1 MKKQQAPQHRRRR
14 LRLAVG
20 TPLALIAGGVMAY
33 GTVFGTFGDDAKPK
47 ASAATA
53 PVPDNAMAAVAAM
66 QPGWNLGNS
75 LDAIPNETNWGQPR
89 TTEALL
95 DKVHAQGFNSIR
107 IPVTWSDHQGA
118 APNYTIDPAY
128 LSRVRNVV
136 DWAIDEGFYVVL
148 DVHHDSWQW
157 TSKMSTEHDKVLAR
171 FNTTWKQLATAFR
184 NESAK
189 LVFES
194 INEPKFDNADNA
206 RQTELLNEL
215 NTSFHKVVRA
225 SGGNNTKR
233 LLMLPTEVCTPDQ
246 RLMDNLATTIKSLHD
261 PRLIATV
268 HYYGYFP
275 FSVNVAG
282 STRFD
287 AQARGDLD
295 KTFRRMRD
303 TFVAQGIPV
312 VLGEYGLLG
321 YDHGPGA
328 VERGEMLKYFEALG
342 HAARTNK
349 VTTVLWDN
357 GAFYDR
363 SKLQWKDPGLY
374 RQIKSSWT
382 TRSAAAFSDNVFVP
396 KSGPVKD
403 RTLTLN
409 LNGTTFTALK
419 QGTTKL
425 VNGRDYTLSGNRLT
439 LKAATLTRLVGDRSY
454 GVKATLRAEFS
465 RGVPWR
471 IQVISHDAPVQSG
484 TTGTAGSFRI
494 PTQFRGDVLATMKAE
509 YADGGNA
516 GPTSWTPYQQFNTAF
531 APDYPKEAIRLTP
544 AFLDAVKDNARV
556 KLTFHFWSGAT
567 VTSYVTKSGSTVTG
581 TTS

>member
-1 MKKQQAPQHRRRR
+1 MRKQQAPQHRRRR

-20 TPLALIAGGVMAY
+20 TPLALIAAGVLAY
-33 GTVFGTFGDDAKPK
+33 GAVFGTFGDDAEPH
-47 ASAATA
+47 AAAAPA
-53 PVPDNAMAAVAAM
+53 PVPGDATAAVAAM

-75 LDAIPNETNWGQPR
+75 LDASPEETSWGQPR
-89 TTEALL
+89 TTKALL
-95 DKVHAQGFNSIR
+95 DSVRAQGFKSIR

-128 LSRVRNVV
+128 MSRVKQVV
-136 DWAIDEGFYVVL
+136 DWAITDGLYVII
-148 DVHHDSWQW
+148 DVHHDSWKW
-157 TSKMSTEHDKVLAR
+157 TSKMSTDHDQVLAR
-171 FNTTWKQLATAFR
+171 FDTTWTQIATEFR
-184 NESAK
+184 NEPAQ

-194 INEPKFDNADNA
+194 VNEPQFDNADNTRKA
-206 RQTELLNEL
+206 QLLNEL
-215 NTSFHKVVRA
+215 NASFHKVVRA
-225 SGGNNTKR
+225 SGGNDKNR

-246 RLMDNLATTIKSLHD
+246 RLMDGLVTTIKSLHD
-261 PRLIATV
+261 SRLIATV

-295 KTFRRMRD
+295 KTFKRMHD

-321 YDHGPGA
+321 YDNGPGA

-357 GAFYDR
+357 GSFYDR
-363 SKLQWKDPGLY
+363 GKLRWKDAGLY
-374 RQIKSSWT
+374 RQVKSSWT
-382 TRSAAAFSDNVFVP
+382 TRSATASSDSVFVP
-396 KSGPVKD
+396 KSGPAKD

-409 LNGTTFTALK
+409 LNGATFTALK

-439 LKAATLTRLVGDRSY
+439 LKAATLTRLVGDRSL
-454 GVKATLRAEFS
+454 GVNATLQAGFS

-471 IQVISHDAPVQSG
+471 IQVVTSDTPVQTD
-484 TTGTAGSFRI
+484 TTGTTASFRI
-494 PTQFRGDVLATMKAE
+494 PTEFRGDALATMQAT

-531 APDYPKEAIRLTP
+531 APDYAKKTIRLTP
-544 AFLDAVKDNARV
+544 AFLSALKDNTRV

-567 VTSYVTKSGSTVTG
+567 VTYHVTKSGSTVTG

>member
-1 MKKQQAPQHRRRR
+1 MKKQQAPQHRRGR

-20 TPLALIAGGVMAY
+20 TPLALIAAGVIAY
-33 GTVFGTFGDDAKPK
+33 GTAFGMFGDDGKPQ

-53 PVPDNAMAAVAAM
+53 TVPDNAMAAVAAM

-75 LDAIPNETNWGQPR
+75 LEAIPDETNWGQPR
-89 TTEALL
+89 TTKALL
-95 DKVHAQGFNSIR
+95 DSVRAQGFKSIR

-128 LSRVRNVV
+128 LSRVKEVV
-136 DWAIDEGFYVVL
+136 DWAIADGFYVII

-157 TSKMSTEHDKVLAR
+157 TNKMSTDHDKVLAR
-171 FNTTWKQLATAFR
+171 FNTTWTQIATAFR
-184 NESAK
+184 NEPAQ

-194 INEPKFDNADNA
+194 VNEPQFDNADNA
-206 RQTELLNEL
+206 RKAELLNEL

-225 SGGNNTKR
+225 SGGTNTKR
-233 LLMLPTEVCTPDQ
+233 LLMLPTQVCTPDQ
-246 RLMDNLATTIKSLHD
+246 RLMDTLATTIKSLHD

-275 FSVNVAG
+275 FSVNFAG

-287 AQARGDLD
+287 GQARGDLD

-342 HAARTNK
+342 HAARSNK

-357 GAFYDR
+357 GSFYDR
-363 SKLQWKDPGLY
+363 GKLQWKDAGLF
-374 RQIKSSWT
+374 RQIRSSWT
-382 TRSAAAFSDNVFVP
+382 TRSATASSDNVFVP

-409 LNGTTFTALK
+409 LNGTTFKALE

-425 VNGRDYTLSGNRLT
+425 VSGRDYTLSGNRLT

-454 GVKATLRAEFS
+454 GVNATLQAEFS

-471 IQVISHDAPVQSG
+471 IQVISHDAPAQSS
-484 TTGTAGSFRI
+484 TTGTDGSFRI

-531 APDYPKEAIRLTP
+531 APDYAKKAIRLTP
-544 AFLDAVKDNARV
+544 AFLDTVKDNARV
-556 KLTFHFWSGAT
+556 KLTFLFWSGAT
-567 VTSYVTKSGSTVTG
+567 VTYHVTKSGSTVTG
-581 TTS
+581 TAS

>member
-1 MKKQQAPQHRRRR
+1 MNKQQAPQHRRRR

-20 TPLALIAGGVMAY
+20 TPLALIAAGVIAY
-33 GTVFGTFGDDAKPK
+33 GTVFGAFGDDAKPE

-53 PVPDNAMAAVAAM
+53 PVPDSAMAAVAAM
-66 QPGWNLGNS
+66 QPGWNLGNT
-75 LDAIPNETNWGQPR
+75 LDAIPDETSWGQPR
-89 TTEALL
+89 TTKALL
-95 DKVHAQGFNSIR
+95 DKIRAQGFNSIR

-128 LSRVRNVV
+128 LSRVRQVV

-148 DVHHDSWQW
+148 DIHHDSWQW
-157 TSKMSTEHDKVLAR
+157 TGKMSTDHDQVLAR

-206 RQTELLNEL
+206 RQAELLNEL
-215 NTSFHKVVRA
+215 NRSFHKVVRA

-287 AQARGDLD
+287 AQAQGDLD
-295 KTFRRMRD
+295 KTFKRMRD
-303 TFVAQGIPV
+303 TFVARGIPV

-342 HAARTNK
+342 HAARSNK

-357 GAFYDR
+357 GSFYDR
-363 SKLQWKDPGLY
+363 GKLQWKDAGLF

-382 TRSAAAFSDNVFVP
+382 TRSATASSDNVFVP

-409 LNGTTFTALK
+409 LNGAAFKALK
-419 QGTTKL
+419 QGATKL
-425 VNGRDYTLSGNRLT
+425 VSGRDYTLSGNRLT
-439 LKAATLTRLVGDRSY
+439 LKAAALTRLVGDRSY
-454 GVKATLRAEFS
+454 GVHATLQAEFS
-465 RGVPWR
+465 HGVPWR
-471 IQVISHDAPVQSG
+471 IQVISHAAPAQSS

-494 PTQFRGDVLATMKAE
+494 PTQFRGDLLATMKAE

-516 GPTSWTPYQQFNTAF
+516 GPTTWTPLQQFNTAF
-531 APDYPKEAIRLTP
+531 APDYAKKEIRLTP
-544 AFLDAVKDNARV
+544 AFLDAVKDTARV

-567 VTSYVTKSGSTVTG
+567 VTYHVTKSGGTVTG

>member
-1 MKKQQAPQHRRRR
+1 
-14 LRLAVG
+14 
-20 TPLALIAGGVMAY
+20 
-33 GTVFGTFGDDAKPK
+33 
-47 ASAATA
+47 
-53 PVPDNAMAAVAAM
+53 M

-75 LDAIPNETNWGQPR
+75 LDASPEETSWGQPR
-89 TTEALL
+89 TTKHLL
-95 DKVHAQGFNSIR
+95 DSVRAQGFKSIR

-118 APNYTIDPAY
+118 APNYTIDPGY
-128 LSRVRNVV
+128 MSRVRQVV
-136 DWAIDEGFYVVL
+136 DWAIADGLYVII

-157 TSKMSTEHDKVLAR
+157 TSKMSTDHDQVLAR
-171 FNTTWKQLATAFR
+171 FDTTWDQIATAFR
-184 NESAK
+184 NEPAQ

-194 INEPKFDNADNA
+194 VNEPQFDNADNTRKA
-206 RQTELLNEL
+206 QLLNEL

-225 SGGNNTKR
+225 SGGNNKT
-233 LLMLPTEVCTPDQ
+233 
-246 RLMDNLATTIKSLHD
+246 
-261 PRLIATV
+261 
-268 HYYGYFP
+268 

-295 KTFRRMRD
+295 KTFKRMRD

-312 VLGEYGLLG
+312 VLGEYGVLG

-357 GAFYDR
+357 GSFYDR
-363 SKLQWKDPGLY
+363 GRLRWKDAGLL

-382 TRSAAAFSDNVFVP
+382 TRSATASSDRVFVP

-403 RTLTLN
+403 RSLTLN
-409 LNGTTFTALK
+409 LNGATFTALK

-425 VNGRDYTLSGNRLT
+425 VSGRDYTLSGKRLT
-439 LKAATLTRLVGDRSY
+439 LKAATLTRLVGDRSP
-454 GVKATLRAEFS
+454 GVNATLQAGFS

-471 IQVISHDAPVQSG
+471 IQVITYDTPVQSD
-484 TTGTAGSFRI
+484 TTGTTASFRI
-494 PTQFRGDVLATMKAE
+494 PTQFRGDVLATMQAT

-516 GPTSWTPYQQFNTAF
+516 GPTSWTAYQEFNTAF
-531 APDYPKEAIRLTP
+531 APNYANKTIRLTP
-544 AFLDAVKDNARV
+544 AFLNALTDNTRV

-567 VTSYVTKSGSTVTG
+567 VTYHVTKSGSTVTG
-581 TTS
+581 TAS

>member
-1 MKKQQAPQHRRRR
+1 MNKQQAPQHRRRR

-20 TPLALIAGGVMAY
+20 TPLALVAAGVVAY
-33 GTVFGTFGDDAKPK
+33 GTVFGAFGDDAKPE
-47 ASAATA
+47 ASAAPA
-53 PVPDNAMAAVAAM
+53 PVPDSAMAAVAAM
-66 QPGWNLGNS
+66 QPGWNLGNT
-75 LDAIPNETNWGQPR
+75 LDAIPDETSWGQPR
-89 TTEALL
+89 TTKAFLA
-95 DKVHAQGFNSIR
+95 KIRAQGFNSIR

-118 APNYTIDPAY
+118 APDYTIDPAY
-128 LSRVRNVV
+128 LSRVRQVV

-157 TSKMSTEHDKVLAR
+157 AGTMSTEHDKVLAR
-171 FNTTWKQLATAFR
+171 FSTTWKQLATAFR

-206 RQTELLNEL
+206 RQAELLNEL

-225 SGGNNTKR
+225 SGGNNAKR

-295 KTFRRMRD
+295 KTFKRMRD
-303 TFVAQGIPV
+303 TFVARGIPV

-342 HAARTNK
+342 HAARSNK

-357 GAFYDR
+357 GSFYDR
-363 SKLQWKDPGLY
+363 DKLQWKDAGLF
-374 RQIKSSWT
+374 QQLKSSWT
-382 TRSAAAFSDNVFVP
+382 TRSATASSDDVFVP

-409 LNGTTFTALK
+409 LNGAAFKALK
-419 QGTTKL
+419 QGTAKL
-425 VNGRDYTLSGNRLT
+425 VSGRDYTLSGNRLT

-454 GVKATLRAEFS
+454 GVKATLQAEFS

-471 IQVISHDAPVQSG
+471 IRVISHDAPAQSG

-531 APDYPKEAIRLTP
+531 APDYGKKEIRLTP
-544 AFLDAVKDNARV
+544 AFLDAVRDNARV

-567 VTSYVTKSGSTVTG
+567 VTYHVAKSGSTVTG

>member
-20 TPLALIAGGVMAY
+20 TPLALIAAGVLAY
-33 GTVFGTFGDDAKPK
+33 GTVFGTFGDDAKPE

-53 PVPDNAMAAVAAM
+53 PVPGNAMAAVAAM

-89 TTEALL
+89 TTKALL
-95 DKVHAQGFNSIR
+95 NSVRAQGFKSIR

-118 APNYTIDPAY
+118 APNHTIDPAY
-128 LSRVRNVV
+128 LSRVKEVV
-136 DWAIDEGFYVVL
+136 DWAIADGFYVIL

-157 TSKMSTEHDKVLAR
+157 TSKMATDHDKVLTR
-171 FNTTWKQLATAFR
+171 FNATWAQIATAFR
-184 NESAK
+184 NEPAK

-194 INEPKFDNADNA
+194 INEPQFDNADNA
-206 RQTELLNEL
+206 RKADLLNEL
-215 NTSFHKVVRA
+215 NASFHKVVRA
-225 SGGNNTKR
+225 SGGNNAKR
-233 LLMLPTEVCTPDQ
+233 LLMLPTQVCTPDQ

-268 HYYGYFP
+268 HYYGYYP

-295 KTFRRMRD
+295 KTFGRMRD

-357 GAFYDR
+357 GSFYDR
-363 SKLQWKDPGLY
+363 SRLQWKDAGLF

-382 TRSAAAFSDNVFVP
+382 TRSATASSDNVFVP

-409 LNGTTFTALK
+409 LNGTTLKALK
-419 QGTTKL
+419 QGPTKL

-439 LKAATLTRLVGDRSY
+439 LKAATLSRLVGDRSY
-454 GVKATLRAEFS
+454 GVNATLQAEFS

-471 IQVISHDAPVQSG
+471 IQVITRDTPVHSNMTG
-484 TTGTAGSFRI
+484 TTGSFRI

-531 APDYPKEAIRLTP
+531 APDYAKKAIRLTP

-567 VTSYVTKSGSTVTG
+567 VTYYVTKSGSTVTG

>member
-1 MKKQQAPQHRRRR
+1 MNKQQAPQHRRRR

-20 TPLALIAGGVMAY
+20 TPLALIAAGVIAY
-33 GTVFGTFGDDAKPK
+33 GTVFGVFGDDAKPE

-53 PVPDNAMAAVAAM
+53 PVPDSAMAAVAAM
-66 QPGWNLGNS
+66 QPGWNLGNT
-75 LDAIPNETNWGQPR
+75 LDAIPDETSWGQPR
-89 TTEALL
+89 TTKALL
-95 DKVHAQGFNSIR
+95 DSVRAQGFKSIR

-128 LSRVRNVV
+128 LSRVKQAV
-136 DWAIDEGFYVVL
+136 DWAIDEGFYVIL

-157 TSKMSTEHDKVLAR
+157 TSKMSTDHDKVLAR
-171 FNTTWKQLATAFR
+171 FNTTWTQIAAAFR
-184 NESAK
+184 NEPAQ

-194 INEPKFDNADNA
+194 INEPQFDNADNA
-206 RQTELLNEL
+206 RKAELLNEL
-215 NTSFHKVVRA
+215 NTYFHKVVRG

-261 PRLIATV
+261 PLLIATV

-282 STRFD
+282 ATRFD
-287 AQARGDLD
+287 ATARQDMD
-295 KTFRRMRD
+295 KTFKRMRD

-312 VLGEYGLLG
+312 ILGEYGLLG

-342 HAARTNK
+342 HAARSNK
-349 VTTVLWDN
+349 VTTELWDN
-357 GAFYDR
+357 GSFYDR
-363 SKLQWKDPGLY
+363 GKLKWKDAGLF

-382 TRSAAAFSDNVFVP
+382 TRSATASSDNVFVP
-396 KSGPVKD
+396 KSGTIKD

-409 LNGTTFTALK
+409 LNGTAFKALK
-419 QGTTKL
+419 QGSTKL
-425 VNGRDYTLSGNRLT
+425 ISGKDYTLSGNRLT
-439 LKAATLTRLVGDRSY
+439 LMAATLTRLAGDRSY
-454 GVKATLRAEFS
+454 GVKATLQAEFS

-471 IQVISHDAPVQSG
+471 IQVISHDAPAQSS

-516 GPTSWTPYQQFNTAF
+516 GPTDWTPYQQFNTSF
-531 APDYPKEAIRLTP
+531 APDYAKKEIRLTP

-567 VTSYVTKSGSTVTG
+567 ATYHVTTSGSTVTG

>member
-20 TPLALIAGGVMAY
+20 TPLALIAAGVIAY
-33 GTVFGTFGDDAKPK
+33 GTVFGTFGDDAEPK

-53 PVPDNAMAAVAAM
+53 PVPGNAMAAVAAM

-75 LDAIPNETNWGQPR
+75 LDAIPDETDWGQPR
-89 TTEALL
+89 TTKALL
-95 DKVHAQGFNSIR
+95 DSVRPRGFRSIR

-118 APNYTIDPAY
+118 APKYTIDPAY
-128 LSRVRNVV
+128 MNRVKEVV
-136 DWAIDEGFYVVL
+136 DWAMADGFYVIL

-157 TSKMSTEHDKVLAR
+157 TSKMSTDHDKVLAR
-171 FNTTWKQLATAFR
+171 FDATWTQIATAFR
-184 NESAK
+184 NEPAQ

-194 INEPKFDNADNA
+194 VNEPQFDNADNA
-206 RQTELLNEL
+206 RKAGLLNEL
-215 NTSFHKVVRA
+215 NTSFHKIVRA
-225 SGGNNTKR
+225 SGGNNKNR

-246 RLMDNLATTIKSLHD
+246 RLMDDLAATMKSLRD
-261 PRLIATV
+261 ERLIATV
-268 HYYGYFP
+268 HYYGYYP

-287 AQARGDLD
+287 AQAREDLTR
-295 KTFRRMRD
+295 TFKRMRD
-303 TFVAQGIPV
+303 TFVARGIPV
-312 VLGEYGLLG
+312 VVGEYGLLG

-357 GAFYDR
+357 GSFYDR
-363 SKLQWKDPGLY
+363 SKLRWKDAGLF

-382 TRSAAAFSDNVFVP
+382 TRSATASSDSVFVP

-403 RTLTLN
+403 HTLTLN
-409 LNGTTFTALK
+409 LNGATFTALK
-419 QGTTKL
+419 QGSTKL
-425 VNGRDYTLSGNRLT
+425 VSGRDYTLSGNRLT
-439 LKAATLTRLVGDRSY
+439 LKAAALTRLVGNRDH
-454 GVKATLRAEFS
+454 GVNATLQATFS
-465 RGVPWR
+465 RGVAWSIR
-471 IQVISHDAPVQSG
+471 VITYDTPALSG
-484 TTGTAGSFRI
+484 TTAATGSFRI
-494 PTQFRGDVLATMKAE
+494 PTQFRGDVLATMEAT

-516 GPTSWTPYQQFNTAF
+516 GPTNWTPYQQFNTAF
-531 APDYPKEAIRLTP
+531 APDYAKKAIRLTP

-567 VTSYVTKSGSTVTG
+567 TTYYVTKSGSTATG

>member
-1 MKKQQAPQHRRRR
+1 MKKQQAPQHRRRN

-20 TPLALIAGGVMAY
+20 TPLALTAAGVLAY
-33 GTVFGTFGDDAKPK
+33 GAVFGTFGDDARPE
-47 ASAATA
+47 AAAA
-53 PVPDNAMAAVAAM
+53 PVPGNAMAAVAAM

-75 LDAIPNETNWGQPR
+75 LDAIPDETSWGQPR
-89 TTEALL
+89 TTKALL
-95 DKVHAQGFNSIR
+95 DKVRSQGFNSIR
-107 IPVTWSDHQGA
+107 VPVTWTDHQGT

-128 LSRVRNVV
+128 LKRVKQVV
-136 DWAIDEGFYVVL
+136 DQALDSGFYVII
-148 DVHHDSWQW
+148 DIHHDSWQW
-157 TSKMSTEHDKVLAR
+157 ADSMSTDHDKVLAR
-171 FNTTWKQLATAFR
+171 FNASWTQIAATFK

-194 INEPKFDNADNA
+194 VNEPQFEQADDA
-206 RQTELLNEL
+206 RKAELLNEL
-215 NTSFHKVVRA
+215 NKSFHSIVRK

-246 RLMDNLATTIKSLHD
+246 RLMNNLASTIKSLRD

-282 STRFD
+282 TTRFD
-287 AQARGDLD
+287 ATVQKDLSQ
-295 KTFRRMRD
+295 TFKRIHD
-303 TFVAQGIPV
+303 TFIAKNIPV
-312 VLGEYGLLG
+312 VIGEYGLLG

-328 VERGEMLKYFEALG
+328 VERGEMQKYFEAFG
-342 HAARTNK
+342 HTARTNK

-357 GAFYDR
+357 GAFFDR
-363 SKLQWKDPGLY
+363 DKLRWKDAGMY
-374 RQIKSSWT
+374 GQIKSSWT
-382 TRSAAAFSDNVFVP
+382 TRSATASTDNVFVP
-396 KSGPVKD
+396 KSGRVKD

-409 LNGTTFTALK
+409 LNGATFKALK
-419 QGTTKL
+419 HGTTKL
-425 VNGRDYTLSGNRLT
+425 VNGKDYTLAGNRLT
-439 LKAATLTRLVGDRSY
+439 LKAAALTRLVGDRSH
-454 GVKATLRAEFS
+454 GVNATLQAEFS

-471 IQVISHDAPVQSG
+471 LQVITHETPVQSN
-484 TTGTAGSFRI
+484 TTGTTNSFRI
-494 PTQFRGDVLATMKAE
+494 PTQFRGDALATMEAK

-531 APDYPKEAIRLTP
+531 APDKAKKAIRLTP
-544 AFLDAVKDNARV
+544 AFLDAVKGDARV

-567 VTSYVTKSGSTVTG
+567 TTYYVTKSGSTVTG

>member
-1 MKKQQAPQHRRRR
+1 MKKQQAPQHRRRN

-20 TPLALIAGGVMAY
+20 TPLALTAAGVLAY
-33 GTVFGTFGDDAKPK
+33 GAVFGTFGDDARPE
-47 ASAATA
+47 AAAA
-53 PVPDNAMAAVAAM
+53 PVPGNAMSAVAAM

-75 LDAIPNETNWGQPR
+75 LDAIPGETSWGQPR
-89 TTEALL
+89 TTKALL
-95 DKVHAQGFNSIR
+95 DKVRSQGFNSIR
-107 IPVTWSDHQGA
+107 VPVTWTDHQGA

-128 LSRVRNVV
+128 LKRVRQVV
-136 DWAIDEGFYVVL
+136 DQALDSGFYVII
-148 DVHHDSWQW
+148 DIHHDSWQW
-157 TSKMSTEHDKVLAR
+157 ADSMSTDHDKVLAR
-171 FNTTWKQLATAFR
+171 FNASWTQIAATFK

-194 INEPKFDNADNA
+194 VNEPQFEQADDA
-206 RQTELLNEL
+206 RKAELLNEL
-215 NTSFHKVVRA
+215 NKSFHSIVRK

-246 RLMDNLATTIKSLHD
+246 RLMNNLATTIKSLRD

-282 STRFD
+282 TTRFD
-287 AQARGDLD
+287 ATVQKDLSQ
-295 KTFRRMRD
+295 TFKRIHD
-303 TFVAQGIPV
+303 TFVAKNIPV
-312 VLGEYGLLG
+312 VIGEYGLLG

-328 VERGEMLKYFEALG
+328 VERGEMQKYFEAFG
-342 HAARTNK
+342 HTARTNK

-357 GAFYDR
+357 GAFFDR
-363 SKLQWKDPGLY
+363 DKLRWKDAGMY
-374 RQIKSSWT
+374 GQIKSSWT
-382 TRSAAAFSDNVFVP
+382 TRSATASTDNVFVP
-396 KSGPVKD
+396 KSGRVKD

-409 LNGTTFTALK
+409 LNGATFKALK
-419 QGTTKL
+419 HGTTKL
-425 VNGRDYTLSGNRLT
+425 VNGKDYTLAGNRLT
-439 LKAATLTRLVGDRSY
+439 LKAAALTRLVGDRSH
-454 GVKATLRAEFS
+454 GVNATLQAEFS

-471 IQVISHDAPVQSG
+471 LQVITHETPVQSN
-484 TTGTAGSFRI
+484 TTGATNSFRI
-494 PTQFRGDVLATMKAE
+494 PTQFRGDALATMEAK

-531 APDYPKEAIRLTP
+531 APDKAKEAIRLTP
-544 AFLDAVKDNARV
+544 AFLDAVKGDARV

-567 VTSYVTKSGSTVTG
+567 TTYYVTKSGSTVTG

>member
-14 LRLAVG
+14 WGLAAG
-20 TPLALIAGGVMAY
+20 TPLALIAAGVIAY
-33 GTVFGTFGDDAKPK
+33 GGVFGTFGDDAKPQ

-53 PVPDNAMAAVAAM
+53 PGPDKAMAAVAAM

-75 LDAIPNETNWGQPR
+75 LDAVPNETNWGQPR
-89 TTEALL
+89 TTKALL
-95 DKVHAQGFNSIR
+95 DSVRAQGFKSIR

-118 APNYTIDPAY
+118 APKYAIERAY
-128 LSRVRNVV
+128 MSRVKEVV
-136 DWAIDEGFYVVL
+136 DWAIADGFYVII
-148 DVHHDSWQW
+148 DAHHDSWQW
-157 TSKMSTEHDKVLAR
+157 AGKMSTDHDKVLAR
-171 FNTTWKQLATAFR
+171 FHATWSQIATAFR
-184 NESAK
+184 DEPAQ

-194 INEPKFDNADNA
+194 VNEPQFGNADNTRKA
-206 RQTELLNEL
+206 GLLNEL
-215 NTSFHKVVRA
+215 NTTFHKIVRA
-225 SGGNNTKR
+225 SGGGNKNR

-246 RLMDNLATTIKSLHD
+246 RLMNNLATTIKSLHD

-287 AQARGDLD
+287 TQSRNDLD
-295 KTFRRMRD
+295 KTFKGMRD

-312 VLGEYGLLG
+312 VVGEYGLLG
-321 YDHGPGA
+321 YDNGPGA

-357 GAFYDR
+357 GSFYDR
-363 SKLQWKDPGLY
+363 AKLRWKDAGLF

-382 TRSAAAFSDNVFVP
+382 TRSATASSDSVFLP
-396 KSGPVKD
+396 KSAPVKD

-409 LNGTTFTALK
+409 PNGATFTALE
-419 QGTTKL
+419 QGSTKL
-425 VNGRDYTLSGNRLT
+425 VGGRDYTLSGNRLT
-439 LKAATLTRLVGDRSY
+439 LKAAALNRLVGNRAY
-454 GVKATLRAEFS
+454 GVDATLQATFS
-465 RGVPWR
+465 HGVPWPIR
-471 IQVISHDAPVQSG
+471 VISYDTPALSG
-484 TTGTAGSFRI
+484 ITAATGSFRI
-494 PTQFRGDVLATMKAE
+494 PTQFRGDELATMEAT
-509 YADGGNA
+509 YADGANA

-531 APDYPKEAIRLTP
+531 APDYANKAIRLTP
-544 AFLDAVKDNARV
+544 ALLDSVKDNARV
-556 KLTFHFWSGAT
+556 KLTFHFWSGT
-567 VTSYVTKSGSTVTG
+567 TSTYYVTKSGSTVTG